1 MTTFTQVIEVTKE
14 YNRVAKGAFACWY
27 DEYELNHQE
36 YGELKC
42 RGRNDETDN
51 LDVTSVEEAFTELSS
66 YPIEKLSVL
75 DKLFKFDS
83 MGFESIKKLLGIFN
97 VHKINGEP
105 QVQAYD
111 IDWVIKVF
119 RRFDAAGALELTPWR
134 ALDALYEIV
143 VCGVE
148 PLDYLDMYRSF
159 YRDDVVDT
167 LKAMVRIITEED
179 EIAQATKAA
188 KEFLGIYD

>member
-1 MTTFTQVIEVTKE
+1 MSTFTQVIEATKE
-14 YNRVAKGAFACWY
+14 YNRVAKVAFAHWY
-27 DEYELNHQE
+27 DEYALNHQE
-36 YGELKC
+36 YGELKYK
-42 RGRNDETDN
+42 GLDDEADN
-51 LDVTSVEEAFTELSS
+51 LDMTSVEEALTELSS

-97 VHKINGEP
+97 VYSFNDGRSE
-105 QVQAYD
+105 QAYS
-111 IDWVIKVF
+111 IDWVIKIF
-119 RRFDAAGALELTPWR
+119 RRFDAAGVLELTPWR

-148 PLDYLDMYRSF
+148 PLDYLDMYRGF

-167 LKAMVRIITEED
+167 LKAMVRIITEEC
-179 EIAQATKAA
+179 A
-188 KEFLGIYD
+188 